1 MTTTDEVL
9 RKADDALKTGSD
21 LLKECKLQ
29 EAKAELR
36 TAYQLYRKY
45 DKQGNKIHEAAFW
58 LALCIVEGTNS
69 HEELMEA
76 EDLLIRFIRDDDY
89 FAGKI
94 PRAFVLAK
102 TYKMLGRTKIMRLVS
117 NEIIAKATNNEERAY
132 ALAGAVYAA
141 IPGTTEAYHYAQ
153 DALPLLQ
160 AMGTQSEA
168 LAIVL
173 EGMVRAVEHLAAQ
186 DRLEYANNLID
197 LLKNLPLHPI
207 LPTLYEAY
215 MVISYVYIE
224 QANWKEGLQSAIYA
238 INTAAANNDDLAV
251 ASIYNHIAR
260 LYDMMDEPRESAKA
274 HFNALKR
281 SVSFH
286 GVDLLSYAGE
296 LKEVA
301 AYLARYCDFR
311 LAVSAQ
317 LLSLRCLIDSED
329 PTYDQIRESVIV
341 LEQYERNL
349 V

>member
-1 MTTTDEVL
+1 MTTTDEIL

-45 DKQGNKIHEAAFW
+45 DKQGDKIYEAAFW
-58 LALCIVEGTNS
+58 LAWCIVEGTNS

-76 EDLLIRFIRDDDY
+76 EDLLIRFIRDDDC

-141 IPGTTEAYHYAQ
+141 IPGTAEAFQYANE
-153 DALPLLQ
+153 AIPLLK
-160 AMGTQSEA
+160 AVAPQSEA
-168 LAIVL
+168 MGIVL
-173 EGMVRAVEHLAAQ
+173 EGMARAVEDLTARE
-186 DRLEYANNLID
+186 RLEYAYNLVG
-197 LLKNLPLHPI
+197 LLKDMPLHPI

-215 MVISYVYIE
+215 MIISYIYTE
-224 QANWKEGLQSAIYA
+224 QANWQEGLQSATCAVNI
-238 INTAAANNDDLAV
+238 AAVNKDDLAV
-251 ASIYNHIAR
+251 ASTYNHISR
-260 LYDMMDEPRESAKA
+260 LYDMMNEPRETAKA
-274 HFNALKR
+274 RFNALKH
-281 SVSFH
+281 SMSLH
-286 GVDLLSYAGE
+286 GGDLLAYATE

-301 AYLARYCDFR
+301 KKLALHCDFR

-317 LLSLRCLIDSED
+317 LLSLRCLIDSDD
-329 PTYDQIRESVIV
+329 PTYDQIRESVII
-341 LEQYERNL
+341 LEQYERNI